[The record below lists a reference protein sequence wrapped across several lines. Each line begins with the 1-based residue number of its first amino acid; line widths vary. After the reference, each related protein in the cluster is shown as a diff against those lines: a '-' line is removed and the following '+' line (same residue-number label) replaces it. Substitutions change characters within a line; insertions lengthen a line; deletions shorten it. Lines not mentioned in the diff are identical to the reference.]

1 MSAIK
6 AAGAVVQAP
15 PETVLAV
22 VRKVLTAG
30 KHTIDEDAGEEN
42 QVCFVTKRTMLS
54 WPLDGVAAVTVADD
68 GRTEL
73 AIALREQGK
82 HDPALM
88 DGVKNK
94 KKAQKLV
101 DEVTAA
107 L

>member
-1 MSAIK
+1 MPASG
-6 AAGAVVQAP
+6 AATAVLESP

-22 VRKVLTAG
+22 VRKVLTSG
-30 KHTIDEDAGEEN
+30 KHTIDEEVGGSDQIA
-42 QVCFVTKRTMLS
+42 FVTKRTMLS
-54 WPLDGVAAVTVADD
+54 WPLDGVATVVVVD
-68 GRTEL
+68 GKTSL
-73 AIALREQGK
+73 SILLREQGK
-82 HDPALM
+82 HDAALM